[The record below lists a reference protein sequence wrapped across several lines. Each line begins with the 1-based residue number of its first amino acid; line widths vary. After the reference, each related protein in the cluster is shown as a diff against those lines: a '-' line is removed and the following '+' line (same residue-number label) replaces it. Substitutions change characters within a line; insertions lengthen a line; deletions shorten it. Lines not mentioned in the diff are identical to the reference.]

1 MNVGLVAGESS
12 GDTLGA
18 ALIHA
23 LRARVPH
30 VKCFGVAGPKMIAAG
45 CEAWASADELAVM
58 GLAEIIHHL
67 PRLLRLRKSLL
78 ERFTAARPDVFIGID
93 SPEFN
98 LGMAKRLK
106 QRGMKTVQYVSP
118 QVWAWRQGRVRT
130 IGKACDLVLC
140 LLPFETDFY
149 AQHGVRAVFVG
160 HPLAD
165 QIPLEVD
172 RAEARRALG
181 IDADAKVI
189 ALLPGSRMGE
199 VERLG
204 ADFAAAAAWIA
215 AQRPG
220 VRFVAPMASPRVRA
234 AFERQVAAMGL
245 DNLPASSA
253 TAAGASGAA
262 AAPGIPA
269 LVPPP
274 ASPVLPT
281 AVHTSASVTPAAAIT
296 LLDGQAQQ
304 ALAASDGVIVAS
316 GTATLETLLTGR
328 PMVVAYRLSAMTAF
342 LLRSLGLV
350 KVPYFSQP
358 NLLVGRRLVPEFFQ
372 EEVSGSAL
380 GAALL
385 QEIDD
390 PQHVAELTR
399 EFRTV
404 HEVLRRG
411 GAERAAGA
419 ILELPA

>member
-1 MNVGLVAGESS
+1 MAAAASLSVGIVAGESS

-18 ALIHA
+18 ALIQA
-23 LRARVPH
+23 LRAKIPD

-45 CEAWASADELAVM
+45 CEAWASAEELAMM
-58 GLAEIIHHL
+58 GFTEPLRHL
-67 PRLLRLRKSLL
+67 PRLLKLRSMLTS
-78 ERFTAARPDVFIGID
+78 RFSTLRPDVFVGID
-93 SPEFN
+93 APAFN
-98 LGMAKRLK
+98 LGLEKRLK
-106 QRGMKTVQYVSP
+106 QRGLKTVQYVSP

-149 AQHGVRAVFVG
+149 ARHGVQAVFVG

-172 RAEARRALG
+172 RAAARRELG
-181 IDADAKVI
+181 IDSDATVV

-204 ADFAAAAAWIA
+204 GDFAAAAAWIA
-215 AQRPG
+215 GRRPDI
-220 VRFVAPMASPRVRA
+220 RFLAPMASARVRA
-234 AFERQVAAMGL
+234 AFERQVAA
-245 DNLPASSA
+245 LPGSS
-253 TAAGASGAA
+253 
-262 AAPGIPA
+262 
-269 LVPPP
+269 
-274 ASPVLPT
+274 
-281 AVHTSASVTPAAAIT
+281 AIT
-296 LLDGQAQQ
+296 LLDGQAQR
-304 ALAASDGVIVAS
+304 ALAAADGVIVAS

-328 PMVVAYRLSAMTAF
+328 PMVVAYRLSAVTAF
-342 LLRSLGLV
+342 LLRTLGLV

-372 EEVSGSAL
+372 EEVSGAAL

-385 QEIDD
+385 NEIED
-390 PQHVAELTR
+390 PQHVSELSR

-411 GAERAAGA
+411 GAERAATA
-419 ILELPA
+419 ILECVRGLP